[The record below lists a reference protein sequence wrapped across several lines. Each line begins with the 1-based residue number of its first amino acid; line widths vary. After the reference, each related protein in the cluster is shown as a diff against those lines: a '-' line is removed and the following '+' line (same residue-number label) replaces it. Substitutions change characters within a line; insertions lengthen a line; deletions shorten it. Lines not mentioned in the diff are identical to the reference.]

1 LGGADGADAGEV
13 HRLGLDRRDEL
24 SALLFEVVG
33 FACECLDGLGGA
45 AQRAHGGAV
54 LDVAGGAI
62 T

>member
-1 LGGADGADAGEV
+1 
-13 HRLGLDRRDEL
+13 LDRRDEL
-24 SALLFEVVG
+24 SDLLFEVVG